1 MAQPPPPP
9 PPLPLQFIKLTG
21 MGVEAT
27 IGLCP
32 AMMTHPAGGV
42 MVADALTVHESGV
55 VTHGTVRVVWAIQKL
70 GTSAE
75 LVSVPPE
82 VWTTFC
88 TMVIRATFP
97 VQMVSAPKTRLPEGD
112 W

>member
-1 MAQPPPPP
+1 MAHPPPPP
-9 PPLPLQFIKLTG
+9 PPPAGLLQFIKLTG

-42 MVADALTVHESGV
+42 MVADELTLHESGA
-55 VTHGTVRVVWAIQKL
+55 VTHGTTRKARAKLLL

-75 LVSVPPE
+75 LVSVPPG
-82 VWTTFC
+82 V
-88 TMVIRATFP
+88 
-97 VQMVSAPKTRLPEGD
+97 
-112 W
+112 

>member
-1 MAQPPPPP
+1 MPVAQPPPPP
-9 PPLPLQFIKLTG
+9 VVLLQFIKLTG

-42 MVADALTVHESGV
+42 MVADALTLHESGA
-55 VTHGTVRVVWAIQKL
+55 VTHDTTRLVRAMSLL

-75 LVSVPPE
+75 SVSVPPG

-97 VQMVSAPKTRLPEGD
+97 VQTVAAPN
-112 W
+112 